1 MQQAHDEIRGL
12 GAEVFFIGPET
23 RENAIKMMEK
33 QHASIPLLYDRDCS
47 VMRSYGLSFE
57 LPVYMQPFLQA
68 MGLPEANPE
77 TGWQLPIPATYV
89 LDQQGVVRARHLN
102 ADYTFRMEP
111 GDVIKALKE
120 IGAGG

>member
-1 MQQAHDEIRGL
+1 MHTEIRGL
-12 GAEVFFIGPET
+12 GAEAFFIGPET
-23 RENAIKMMEK
+23 RDNAMKLMDK
-33 QHASIPLLYDRDCS
+33 QNTSIPLLYDRDGS
-47 VMRSYGLSFE
+47 VMQSYGLAFE
-57 LPVYMQPFLQA
+57 LPAYMQPFLGA

-102 ADYTFRMEP
+102 ADYTYRMEP
-111 GDVIKALKE
+111 SDVIKALKE

>member
-1 MQQAHDEIRGL
+1 MHDDIRAE

-23 RENAIKMMEK
+23 RDNAMKLMDK
-33 QHASIPLLYDRDCS
+33 QHASIPMLYDRDGS

-57 LPVYMQPFLQA
+57 LPTYMQPFLAA

-89 LDQQGVVRARHLN
+89 LDQQGVVRARHVN
-102 ADYTFRMEP
+102 ADYTYRMEP
-111 GDVIKALKE
+111 ADVIEALKE

>member
-1 MQQAHDEIRGL
+1 MHAEIQAQ

-33 QHASIPLLYDRDCS
+33 QNTSIPLLYDHDGA

-102 ADYTFRMEP
+102 ADYTYRMEP
-111 GDVIKALKE
+111 ADVLKALKE
-120 IGAGG
+120 IGAKG